1 MGWSPHV
8 HARNCPPPRE
18 VGMIEE
24 TCLEISQLYERWQAE
39 KEQRYARRNKI
50 RYIDQILNEF
60 EMLNLAEEPLIP
72 VELIGRVKRFVDG
85 EEHPVA
91 RRPLVDVAIA
101 DWMEALYDI
110 QDGLMLTVE
119 DDID

>member
-1 MGWSPHV
+1 
-8 HARNCPPPRE
+8 
-18 VGMIEE
+18 MIEE
-24 TCLEISQLYERWQAE
+24 TCVEISQLHERWQAE

-50 RYIDQILNEF
+50 RYIDQILNDF
-60 EMLNLAEEPLIP
+60 ELLNLAEEPVIP
-72 VELIGRVKRFVDG
+72 VELIGRVKRFIDA
-85 EEHPVA
+85 EEHPVG
-91 RRPLVDVAIA
+91 RRPIREVPVA

>member
-1 MGWSPHV
+1 
-8 HARNCPPPRE
+8 
-18 VGMIEE
+18 MIEE
-24 TCLEISQLYERWQAE
+24 TCLEIGQLQERWQAE

-50 RYIDQILNEF
+50 RYIDQILNDF
-60 EMLNLAEEPLIP
+60 ELLNLAEEPVIP
-72 VELIGRVKRFVDG
+72 MELMGRVKRFVDV
-85 EEHPVA
+85 EEHPIS
-91 RRPLVDVAIA
+91 RRPIREVPVA

>member
-1 MGWSPHV
+1 
-8 HARNCPPPRE
+8 
-18 VGMIEE
+18 MIEE

-60 EMLNLAEEPLIP
+60 EMLNLAEEAAIP
-72 VELIGRVKRFVDG
+72 AELIGRVKRFVEQ
-85 EEHPVA
+85 EEHPVC
-91 RRPLVDVAIA
+91 RRPPGEVVIA

-110 QDGLMLTVE
+110 QDSLMLTVE
-119 DDID
+119 DDVD

>member
-1 MGWSPHV
+1 
-8 HARNCPPPRE
+8 
-18 VGMIEE
+18 MIEE
-24 TCLEISQLYERWQAE
+24 TCLEISQLYERWQSE

-60 EMLNLAEEPLIP
+60 EMLNLAEEPSIP
-72 VELIGRVKRFVDG
+72 ANLMGRVKRFVDQ
-85 EEHPVA
+85 EEHPVG
-91 RRPLVDVAIA
+91 RRTLREVPIA

-110 QDGLMLTVE
+110 QDSLMLTVE

>member
-1 MGWSPHV
+1 
-8 HARNCPPPRE
+8 
-18 VGMIEE
+18 MIEE
-24 TCLEISQLYERWQAE
+24 TCLEISQLYERWQTE

-50 RYIDQILNEF
+50 RHIDQILNEF
-60 EMLNLAEEPLIP
+60 EMLNLAEEPQVP
-72 VELIGRVKRFVDG
+72 TELIGRVKRFVDL

-91 RRPLVDVAIA
+91 RRPLDDVAIA

-110 QDGLMLTVE
+110 QDGLMLSVE

>member
-1 MGWSPHV
+1 
-8 HARNCPPPRE
+8 
-18 VGMIEE
+18 MIEE

-60 EMLNLAEEPLIP
+60 EMLNLAEEPQIP
-72 VELIGRVKRFVDG
+72 VELMGRVKRFVDQ

-91 RRPLVDVAIA
+91 RRQVPDVAIA

-110 QDGLMLTVE
+110 QDSLMLTVE

>member
-1 MGWSPHV
+1 
-8 HARNCPPPRE
+8 
-18 VGMIEE
+18 MIEE
-24 TCLEISQLYERWQAE
+24 TCLEISQLYERWQSE

-72 VELIGRVKRFVDG
+72 AELMGRVKRFAEQ
-85 EEHPVA
+85 EEHPVSRRAA
-91 RRPLVDVAIA
+91 REVAIA

>member
-1 MGWSPHV
+1 
-8 HARNCPPPRE
+8 
-18 VGMIEE
+18 MIEE
-24 TCLEISQLYERWQAE
+24 TCLEISQLYERWESE

-60 EMLNLAEEPLIP
+60 EMLNLAEEPEIP
-72 VELIGRVKRFVDG
+72 GELMGRVKRFVDQ
-85 EEHPVA
+85 EEHPIS
-91 RRPLVDVAIA
+91 RRSLREVLIA

>member
-1 MGWSPHV
+1 
-8 HARNCPPPRE
+8 
-18 VGMIEE
+18 MIEE

-50 RYIDQILNEF
+50 RYVDQMLNEF
-60 EMLNLAEEPLIP
+60 ELLNLAEEPLIP
-72 VELIGRVKRFVDG
+72 IELMGRVKRFVAE
-85 EEHPVA
+85 EEHPVS
-91 RRPLVDVAIA
+91 RRAIQEVPIA

>member
-1 MGWSPHV
+1 
-8 HARNCPPPRE
+8 
-18 VGMIEE
+18 MIEE
-24 TCLEISQLYERWQAE
+24 TCLEITQLYERWQSE

-50 RYIDQILNEF
+50 RYIDQMLNEF
-60 EMLNLAEEPLIP
+60 ELLNLAEEPVVP
-72 VELIGRVKRFVDG
+72 VELMGRVKRFVDL
-85 EEHPVA
+85 EEHPIC
-91 RRPLVDVAIA
+91 RRPLREVLIA

>member
-1 MGWSPHV
+1 
-8 HARNCPPPRE
+8 
-18 VGMIEE
+18 MIEE
-24 TCLEISQLYERWQAE
+24 TCLEITQLYERWQSE

-50 RYIDQILNEF
+50 RYIDQILNDLEL
-60 EMLNLAEEPLIP
+60 LNLAEEPEIP
-72 VELIGRVKRFVDG
+72 GELIGRVKRFVDV

-91 RRPLVDVAIA
+91 RRPLRDVHIA

-110 QDGLMLTVE
+110 QDSLMLTVE